1 MKALCIVYEN
11 IDDWDAYDQYRSQ
24 VMATLQPFEARF
36 LVRGG
41 RLRPSRVTCR
51 STGLPWS
58 SSRHARQQKLGISR
72 MRIKP
77 CFRFGWR
84 RPDASSSSSTPLR
97 PPEAG
102 HQCRDALVVLCRP
115 TSLHHILY

>member
-41 RLRPSRVTCR
+41 AFTTVEGDMPFDRIAVVEFPSREAAEAWYQSDAYQAV
-51 STGLPWS
+51 LPI
-58 SSRHARQQKLGISR
+58 RLAAARCQFVIV
-72 MRIKP
+72 
-77 CFRFGWR
+77 
-84 RPDASSSSSTPLR
+84 DAAET
-97 PPEAG
+97 A
-102 HQCRDALVVLCRP
+102 
-115 TSLHHILY
+115 